1 MSKMKFKLNR
11 KGVAELMKSSEM
23 NEVLRKYAGNV
34 ASNMESKN
42 FAVYIGKN
50 RSNIRV
56 QSKNLEG
63 NTEAMKGNKLLKSLK
78 GKKK

>member
-1 MSKMKFKLNR
+1 MSKLKFKLNR

-23 NEVLRKYAGNV
+23 NAVLRKYAGNV

-42 FAVYIGKN
+42 FAVYVGKN

-63 NTEAMKGNKLLKSLK
+63 DKEAMKGNKLLKSLK